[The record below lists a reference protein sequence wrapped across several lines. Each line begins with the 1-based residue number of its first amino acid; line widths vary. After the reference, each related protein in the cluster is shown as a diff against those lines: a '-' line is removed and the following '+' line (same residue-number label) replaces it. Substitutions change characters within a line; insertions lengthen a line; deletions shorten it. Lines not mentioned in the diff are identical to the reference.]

1 MVKTIFNPSQ
11 NVVDYFTK
19 LTEFCAIKSPNIRV
33 DFNFGNFLFVIII
46 ALSQRFVTAVGE
58 AQQDCHTFQ
67 ILFGQGDQAMGTCEA
82 MPKIT

>member
-19 LTEFCAIKSPNIRV
+19 LTEVCAIKSPKIRV

-58 AQQDCHTFQ
+58 DCHTFQ